1 MEVLLTR
8 EADRAM
14 FKMVY
19 PFSPALI
26 QALVAVSSALQ
37 RERTALKI
45 MLQLL
50 VNRRDTLRLGDVIPL
65 GDLWDVVAHGDEA
78 FTDVM
83 RVNFENAKKLYQNK
97 LLPMLEQQHEI
108 DLEVDRERAKTNAE
122 IADKTPAVRERRP
135 AREEP
140 AAVRPGPRRRD
151 AEEHDLPAAGR
162 TEPRDDPLPHSG
174 PGTSG
179 RRPEAADLGG
189 HGRRDSS
196 RARIAT
202 NPTVS
207 IQLSGRG
214 YRGDHRGGQDV
225 RQHRQ
230 PPVQDSADALQVAG
244 HPRAGRDVHLAH
256 LPVARKPAVPATCCS
271 PTSGACPTNR
281 CGPATTGS

>member
-1 MEVLLTR
+1 MIAQKRVLKPKNDACRAELEEAFEKTAQVRQEIMEILLTR

-83 RVNFENAKKLYQNK
+83 RVNFENAKNLYQNK
-97 LLPMLEQQHEI
+97 L
-108 DLEVDRERAKTNAE
+108 RADAGAATRNRSGSGPGTGE
-122 IADKTPAVRERRP
+122 DQPGDGRAVAAFRERRP
-135 AREEP
+135 AHQEP

-151 AEEHDLPAAGR
+151 AQEHDLP
-162 TEPRDDPLPHSG
+162 
-174 PGTSG
+174 
-179 RRPEAADLGG
+179 
-189 HGRRDSS
+189 
-196 RARIAT
+196 
-202 NPTVS
+202 
-207 IQLSGRG
+207 
-214 YRGDHRGGQDV
+214 
-225 RQHRQ
+225 
-230 PPVQDSADALQVAG
+230 
-244 HPRAGRDVHLAH
+244 
-256 LPVARKPAVPATCCS
+256 
-271 PTSGACPTNR
+271 
-281 CGPATTGS
+281 CGWRL

>member
-1 MEVLLTR
+1 MEILLTR

-14 FKMVY
+14 FKLVY

-108 DLEVDRERAKTNAE
+108 DLEVDRERAKTNTGGGREA
-122 IADKTPAVRERRP
+122 ATVRERRP
-135 AREEP
+135 PHQEP
-140 AAVRPGPRRRD
+140 AAVRPGAWRGRPQ
-151 AEEHDLPAAGR
+151 EHDLHAAGR
-162 TEPRDDPLPHSG
+162 AEPRDHPLPHSG
-174 PGTSG
+174 PRASG
-179 RRPEAADLGG
+179 RRPEAA
-189 HGRRDSS
+189 
-196 RARIAT
+196 ARG
-202 NPTVS
+202 
-207 IQLSGRG
+207 LDR
-214 YRGDHRGGQDV
+214 
-225 RQHRQ
+225 
-230 PPVQDSADALQVAG
+230 VA
-244 HPRAGRDVHLAH
+244 
-256 LPVARKPAVPATCCS
+256 ARFV
-271 PTSGACPTNR
+271 
-281 CGPATTGS
+281 

>member
-1 MEVLLTR
+1 MIAQKRVLRPKNDACRAELEEAFEKTAQVRQEIMEILLTR

-108 DLEVDRERAKTNAE
+108 DLEVDRERAKTNTG
-122 IADKTPAVRERRP
+122 DRR
-135 AREEP
+135 
-140 AAVRPGPRRRD
+140 
-151 AEEHDLPAAGR
+151 AGCSASR
-162 TEPRDDPLPHSG
+162 TTTG
-174 PGTSG
+174 
-179 RRPEAADLGG
+179 
-189 HGRRDSS
+189 SS
-196 RARIAT
+196 RACCC
-202 NPTVS
+202 
-207 IQLSGRG
+207 
-214 YRGDHRGGQDV
+214 
-225 RQHRQ
+225 
-230 PPVQDSADALQVAG
+230 PPWS
-244 HPRAGRDVHLAH
+244 
-256 LPVARKPAVPATCCS
+256 
-271 PTSGACPTNR
+271 
-281 CGPATTGS
+281 TGSRRSRT

>member
-1 MEVLLTR
+1 MRQEILEVLLTR

-97 LLPMLEQQHEI
+97 LLP
-108 DLEVDRERAKTNAE
+108 DAGA
-122 IADKTPAVRERRP
+122 A
-135 AREEP
+135 ARD
-140 AAVRPGPRRRD
+140 RPG
-151 AEEHDLPAAGR
+151 
-162 TEPRDDPLPHSG
+162 SG
-174 PGTSG
+174 PGAG
-179 RRPEAADLGG
+179 QDE
-189 HGRRDSS
+189 RRDRRQGSSGSRTTTGSS
-196 RARIAT
+196 RA
-202 NPTVS
+202 
-207 IQLSGRG
+207 
-214 YRGDHRGGQDV
+214 
-225 RQHRQ
+225 
-230 PPVQDSADALQVAG
+230 
-244 HPRAGRDVHLAH
+244 
-256 LPVARKPAVPATCCS
+256 CCCAPWS
-271 PTSGACPTNR
+271 
-281 CGPATTGS
+281 TGSRRSRT